1 MPNPPDDRTD
11 GPRGGTRVPPH
22 DIDAER
28 SLLGAWIHSRS
39 TDIAPVDPADF
50 YRPAHAAI
58 ATAIQR
64 VSARGDAV
72 DPITVA
78 AQLVTDG
85 HPPGPTEHGEPHWAS
100 AAGLTDLQADGTAPS
115 VAPSVARVITGHAR
129 HRRIIDAAQRH
140 LADAWDTDDPAQVLL
155 DHRHRLDELGATLTA
170 GSHLRWADI
179 AAVVDGGAKPTEPD
193 LLARTDGKRLFYSGL
208 VHTLQAAPST
218 GKSWVSLLIAAEALV
233 MGGAAVY
240 LDWEDSAESIVGR
253 LIALGLDPATLA
265 ASFRYARVEGPW
277 TAAEAASVH
286 QVLDDVNPEVVI
298 IDGVAQAIAYDGGD
312 ENVAS
317 DCLAWNGRVIHPIAA
332 TGAAVVMLDHTAKAS
347 EKGDRYSRGSG
358 SKLGMI
364 DGAAYNVVVLDP
376 YSRTKAGKMALVC
389 AKDRPGNFAIGETVA
404 HIAVEPSADGEVV
417 RMGIEPPP
425 EPEDGRRRPTTLMAR
440 ISELLERGPLAPD
453 AVFGALGRSKKRTVQ
468 WALRELMIAENIELQ
483 HGPGGTP
490 VYILRAPFTD
500 PAAKSGAGGGGAPR
514 QPHLALVDAEPP
526 SDFVD
531 EPPPDH
537 DFDPDDPRSGAGF

>member
-1 MPNPPDDRTD
+1 MPNHPHDRTD
-11 GPRGGTRVPPH
+11 GPTDRTRVPPH
-22 DIDAER
+22 DLHAER
-28 SLLGAWIHSRS
+28 ALLAAWLTSR
-39 TDIAPVDPADF
+39 TARDHAPANPADF
-50 YRPAHAAI
+50 YRPAHQHI
-58 ATAIQR
+58 ATAIDR
-64 VSARGDAV
+64 VATRGDAV
-72 DPITVA
+72 DAITVA
-78 AQLVTDG
+78 AQLAADG

-100 AAGLTDLQADGTAPS
+100 VAGLLDLQAGTVGTTNA
-115 VAPSVARVITGHAR
+115 ATWAEHIGRHAR
-129 HRRIIDAAQRH
+129 HRRIIDAATRH

-155 DHRHRLDELGATLTA
+155 DHRHRLDQLGATLTA
-170 GSHLRWADI
+170 GTHLRWADI
-179 AAVVDGGAKPTEPD
+179 AAVVDGGAKPIEPD
-193 LLARTDGKRLFYSGL
+193 LLVRTDGKRLFYGGL

-265 ASFRYARVEGPW
+265 TNFRYARVEGPW

-286 QVLDDVNPEVVI
+286 QVIDETNPEIVI

-312 ENVAS
+312 ENIAS
-317 DCLAWNGRVIHPIAA
+317 DCLAWHGRVVHPIAA

-358 SKLGMI
+358 AKLGMI

-417 RMGIEPPP
+417 RMTIEAPP
-425 EPEDGRRRPTTLMAR
+425 EPEDGRRRPTKLMAR

-453 AVFGALGRSKKRTVQ
+453 SVFGALGRSKKRTVQ
-468 WALRELMIAENIELQ
+468 WALRELMVAENIELR

-490 VYILRAPFTD
+490 VYVLRTPFHEREAAP
-500 PAAKSGAGGGGAPR
+500 AGAGERRR
-514 QPHLALVDAEPP
+514 QPHLALVDTEPP

-531 EPPPDH
+531 DPPT
-537 DFDPDDPRSGAGF
+537 DFDPEPGF